1 MARKSY
7 QTSFFC
13 CFNTFLTKK
22 FGKMC
27 FIYYLCTVLCAHPL
41 AYMRANVIDI
51 VVIKKLKRL

>member
-7 QTSFFC
+7 QTSFFYR
-13 CFNTFLTKK
+13 FVTFLGKK

-41 AYMRANVIDI
+41 AYMRANVIE
-51 VVIKKLKRL
+51 